1 MKKLFAIFLALAML
15 LSILPFACA
24 ASNSF
29 SDCEYGYK
37 SQNNEIITSLDGQ
50 TAVKGYAKVS
60 NNTNTDKTLALI
72 LAQYD
77 KSDRLLAV
85 KTKQVTVSS
94 DTDTSFATQSIPV
107 SDFEGAYF
115 KLFTTKDLTGLQPI
129 ATVPPLT
136 AGKAQASLTVSS
148 DQMENCWTD
157 ENKRLIF
164 EYFETDTSRNTTKI
178 TIDKNAQ
185 LYYNGFIMDFK
196 TDILRDY
203 YGYASFEKKNAD
215 SSADYDTIYI
225 DDYETIVVNTNSTSS
240 YKITSKNATKFVSYD
255 PTDAS
260 ITAKLYDENGSEM
273 PWESLKT
280 DDIVAIR
287 RFSDASKTVV
297 TGNKLPDSNK
307 ITGMVKRVL
316 DEGSPYV
323 EFTINGKKYSID
335 PKALG
340 YDDIALGDEGT
351 FFIDIMGGITYYSV
365 QINTKYAY
373 IVKVGD
379 NGNSLDRR
387 AALRLYTSDGE
398 YKIFTTAAKVEI
410 DGISGINSSND
421 FTSDIAV
428 TKTGA
433 DAKSII
439 RKQGKMWFVTG
450 SDSNGDTITAVKAL
464 APGQVITYK
473 LNAEGYITS
482 IERAANKT
490 EVYNTKGKFTQF
502 DVDKPL
508 IYRSGNGALSGAA
521 SKVFTTDNTVIMVA
535 PTLDYNGNVIKDPD
549 SLTIDDFA
557 LININKLIDEQEF
570 LHADIYDVNDDK
582 EVGFILVNSIV
593 DLIDPTSVISL
604 VSRVELVI
612 DDDNEYVYALSV
624 LQNGIAKENND
635 ALLTAE
641 DNAYDIQS
649 FDTIIPKYDL
659 RGRVKGA
666 TILAKIDYDSHYDYN
681 YRYGVDFS
689 GVPENTEKIKY
700 LYGKV
705 TGKYKNGLDIAGG
718 RGTDITAASTAN
730 VYIYGQ
736 GGSIHTKATLGSL
749 DVIEYSNSNDEFY
762 VDGYP
767 CYVYAIAREYDGD
780 VTDVVLYIFRQ

>member
-107 SDFEGAYF
+107 SDSEGAYF
-115 KLFTTKDLTGLQPI
+115 KLFVTKDLTGLQPI
-129 ATVPPLT
+129 AAVPPLT

-185 LYYNGFIMDFK
+185 LYYNGCITDFK
-196 TDILRDY
+196 PDILNDY

-225 DDYETIVVNTNSTSS
+225 DDYETIVVNTNSTSA

-260 ITAKLYDENGSEM
+260 ITAKLYDENGSVI

-307 ITGMVKRVL
+307 ITGMVKRAL
-316 DEGSPYV
+316 DEGTPDV
-323 EFTINGKKYSID
+323 EFTINGKSYPID
-335 PKALG
+335 LKALG
-340 YDDIALGDEGT
+340 YNDIALGDEGT
-351 FFIDIMGGITYYSV
+351 FFIDIMGRITYYSA

-379 NGNSLDRR
+379 NGNALDLK

-398 YKIFTTAAKVEI
+398 YKIFTTAAKVEL

-428 TKTGA
+428 SKTGS
-433 DAKSII
+433 DAQSII
-439 RKQGKMWFVTG
+439 RKQGKTWFVTG
-450 SDSNGDTITAVKAL
+450 SDLNGDTITAVKAL

-482 IERAANKT
+482 IERAAPKD
-490 EVYNTKGKFTQF
+490 EVNSVVGKFTQF
-502 DVDKPL
+502 DADKN
-508 IYRSGNGALSGAA
+508 ITYKASSKTFTGAA
-521 SKVFTTDNTVIMVA
+521 SKINVTDNTIIMVA
-535 PTLDYNGNVIKDPD
+535 PTLSEDGHV
-549 SLTIDDFA
+549 LTEPRYLTKDDFV
-557 LININKLIDEQEF
+557 LINPNKIADEQEF
-570 LHADIYDVNDDK
+570 FYADIYNVDDNK
-582 EVGFILVNSIV
+582 NVEFILIKANVEVVESGSIMALV
-593 DLIDPTSVISL
+593 KSVSTA
-604 VSRVELVI
+604 R
-612 DDDNEYVYALSV
+612 DDDGETVYSIDL
-624 LQNGIAKENND
+624 LQDGRLKAGDD
-635 ALLTAE
+635 ALLTTD
-641 DNAYDIQS
+641 DNSYGIYCY
-649 FDTIIPKYDL
+649 DTIIPKYDL
-659 RGRVKGA
+659 RGRVKGV
-666 TILAKIDYDSHYDYN
+666 TILARMN
-681 YRYGVDFS
+681 YYSNYKSAVDFS
-689 GVPENTEKIKY
+689 GVPENTYRIKY

-705 TGKYKNGLDIAGG
+705 TGKYKNGLDITDGC
-718 RGTDITAASTAN
+718 GTDIAIASTAN
-730 VYIYGQ
+730 VYLYLYDASPNGRVTI
-736 GGSIHTKATLGSL
+736 GSL
-749 DVIEYSNSNDEFY
+749 DTIEYDSVNDTLY
-762 VDGYP
+762 IGSTP
-767 CYVYAIAREYDGD
+767 CNAYAIAREYDGD
-780 VTDVVLYIFRQ
+780 VTDVVLYIFNSYN